1 MSDEKLEKI
10 LFVDDEESILDIACA
25 FFQRK
30 GYEVVTAQN
39 GLEAIKVLE
48 QDDIDCC
55 FTDINMPGMNG
66 LELAEYIQKADNT
79 IPVIIMTGYPSL
91 DNTIKTLKNGV
102 VDFLIKPVNL
112 NQMELCVRR
121 VFSQRHLFVENILLK
136 KEVESKQRL
145 EKLNR
150 ELMVKVEELNIL
162 NKILTDFSATSS
174 SHDVFKRLV
183 DTAVEITHA
192 DVARFYVINENVQSP
207 VEVTRSPVLELQKG
221 STDPAYKAS
230 ENTELSHNDE
240 KNLDGKQSL
249 EHLIMEIASDEI
261 PLLVSENNGGHG
273 IPANILS
280 ATFVPLKIREKVF
293 GVLVTAVERGETRLT
308 EKDLYYL
315 AFMSQNA
322 ANAIENLALYE
333 NIYENLFATLYAFVN
348 ALEVRDLYTQ
358 QHSSRV
364 TEISIVI
371 GEALGCTSEELD
383 VLNFAGH
390 LHDIGKI
397 GIPDNILL
405 KPDRLNRE
413 EFETIKTHPAIGAN
427 IVEQLG
433 LWEME
438 RQIIKYH
445 HERFDGTGYPEG
457 LKGEDIPF
465 LARILSVADVYD
477 AISSDRAYRRKMEE
491 SKVLSIISEGSGS
504 QFDPQIVEV
513 FLNLY
518 HQGKFIATETPQSKP
533 NILPKN

>member
-48 QDDIDCC
+48 HDDIDCC

-66 LELAEYIQKADNT
+66 LELAEYIQKEDNT
-79 IPVIIMTGYPSL
+79 IPVVIMTGYPSL

-102 VDFLIKPVNL
+102 VDFLVKPVNL

-136 KEVESKQRL
+136 KEVEGKQRL

-150 ELMVKVEELNIL
+150 ELVVKVEELNIL
-162 NKILTDFSATSS
+162 NKILANFSSTSS
-174 SHDVFKRLV
+174 SSDVFKRLV
-183 DTAVEITHA
+183 DTSVEVTHA
-192 DVARFYVINENVQSP
+192 DVARFFVINENVQSP
-207 VEVTRSPVLELQKG
+207 VEVACSPALEPQKG

-230 ENTELSHNDE
+230 ATTELSHDA
-240 KNLDGKQSL
+240 KKPDGKQNL

-261 PLLVSENNGGHG
+261 PLLVSENNGSHG
-273 IPANILS
+273 IPGNILS
-280 ATFVPLKIREKVF
+280 ATIVPLKIREKVF
-293 GVLVTAVERGETRLT
+293 GVLVTVVERGETRLT
-308 EKDLYYL
+308 DKDLYYL
-315 AFMSQNA
+315 SFMSQNA

-405 KPDRLNRE
+405 KPGRLDRE
-413 EFETIKTHPAIGAN
+413 EFETIKTHPVIGAN

-477 AISSDRAYRRKMEE
+477 AISSDRAYRKKMEE
-491 SKVLSIISEGSGS
+491 SKVLSIITEGSGS

-518 HQGKFIATETPQSKP
+518 HQGKFIPVETPQSKM
-533 NILPKN
+533 NIFPKN

>member
-1 MSDEKLEKI
+1 
-10 LFVDDEESILDIACA
+10 
-25 FFQRK
+25 
-30 GYEVVTAQN
+30 
-39 GLEAIKVLE
+39 VLE
-48 QDDIDCC
+48 RDDIDCC

-79 IPVIIMTGYPSL
+79 IPVIIMTGYPSM

-121 VFSQRHLFVENILLK
+121 VFSQRHLFVENVLLK
-136 KEVESKQRL
+136 KEVEGKQRI

-174 SHDVFKRLV
+174 SSDVFKRLV

-192 DVARFYVINENVQSP
+192 DVSRFFVINENVQSP
-207 VEVTRSPVLELQKG
+207 VEVSCSPALELQEG

-230 ENTELSHNDE
+230 GNTRLSHDDE
-240 KNLDGKQSL
+240 KNPYGKRNL

-273 IPANILS
+273 IPGNILS
-280 ATFVPLKIREKVF
+280 ATIVPLKIREKVF
-293 GVLVTAVERGETRLT
+293 GVLVTLVERGETRLS

-315 AFMSQNA
+315 SFMSQNA

-358 QHSSRV
+358 QHSSK
-364 TEISIVI
+364 S
-371 GEALGCTSEELD
+371 
-383 VLNFAGH
+383 
-390 LHDIGKI
+390 
-397 GIPDNILL
+397 
-405 KPDRLNRE
+405 
-413 EFETIKTHPAIGAN
+413 HPVIGAN

-457 LKGEDIPF
+457 LEGENIPF

-477 AISSDRAYRRKMEE
+477 AISSDRAYRKKMEE
-491 SKVLSIISEGSGS
+491 GKVLSIISEGSGS

-518 HQGKFIATETPQSKP
+518 HQGKFIPVETPQSKT

>member
-1 MSDEKLEKI
+1 MNDAKLEKI

-48 QDDIDCC
+48 NDNIDCC

-79 IPVIIMTGYPSL
+79 IPVIIMTGYPSM

-121 VFSQRHLFVENILLK
+121 VFSQRHLFVENVLLK
-136 KEVESKQRL
+136 KEVEGKQRL

-162 NKILTDFSATSS
+162 NKILTDFSGTSS
-174 SHDVFKRLV
+174 SSDVFKRLV

-192 DVARFYVINENVQSP
+192 DVARFFVINENVQSP
-207 VEVTRSPVLELQKG
+207 VEVSCSPALELQKG
-221 STDPAYKAS
+221 SNDPAYKAS
-230 ENTELSHNDE
+230 GNTERLLNDE
-240 KNLDGKQSL
+240 NNPDGQQNL
-249 EHLIMEIASDEI
+249 EHLIMEIATDEI

-273 IPANILS
+273 IPGNILS
-280 ATFVPLKIREKVF
+280 ATIVPLKIREKVF

-315 AFMSQNA
+315 SFMSQNA
-322 ANAIENLALYE
+322 AHAIENLALYE

-371 GEALGCTSEELD
+371 GEALGCSSEELD

-405 KPDRLNRE
+405 KPGRLNRD
-413 EFETIKTHPAIGAN
+413 EFETIKSHPVIGAN

-457 LKGEDIPF
+457 LQGNDIPF

-477 AISSDRAYRRKMEE
+477 AISSDRAYRKKMEE
-491 SKVLSIISEGSGS
+491 SKVLSIITEGSGS

-518 HQGKFIATETPQSKP
+518 HQGKFIPVEVPQSETK
-533 NILPKN
+533 ILPKN

>member
-1 MSDEKLEKI
+1 MDDGKLEKI

-25 FFQRK
+25 FFKRK
-30 GYEVVTAQN
+30 GYEVVTAKN

-48 QDDIDCC
+48 SDEIDCC

-79 IPVIIMTGYPSL
+79 IPVIIMTGFPSL

-121 VFSQRHLFVENILLK
+121 VFSQRHLFVENVLLK
-136 KEVESKQRL
+136 KEVESKRRI
-145 EKLNR
+145 EKLNK

-162 NKILTDFSATSS
+162 NKILTDFSVTSS
-174 SHDVFKRLV
+174 SSDVFKRLV
-183 DTAVEITHA
+183 DTAVEVTHA
-192 DVARFYVINENVQSP
+192 DMSRFFVINENVQSP
-207 VEVTRSPVLELQKG
+207 VEVSSSPAMESQQGSTELAVMTTGEKG
-221 STDPAYKAS
+221 SSLT
-230 ENTELSHNDE
+230 NE
-240 KNLDGKQSL
+240 KSNL

-261 PLLVSENNGGHG
+261 PLLVSENNGGSR

-280 ATFVPLKIREKVF
+280 ATIVPLKIREKVF
-293 GVLVTAVERGETRLT
+293 GVLVTAVEQGETRLT

-315 AFMSQNA
+315 SFMSQNA

-405 KPDRLNRE
+405 KPGRLNRE
-413 EFETIKTHPAIGAN
+413 EFETIKTHPVIGAN

-445 HERFDGTGYPEG
+445 HERYDGTGYPEG
-457 LKGEDIPF
+457 LKGDKIPF

-477 AISSDRAYRRKMEE
+477 AISSDRAYRKKMEE
-491 SKVLSIISEGSGS
+491 SKVLSIITEGSGT

-513 FLNLY
+513 FLDLY
-518 HQGKFIATETPQSKP
+518 HQGKFIQTETPQNESD
-533 NILPKN
+533 ILPNN